1 MENMDQR
8 LDTADVKLV
17 DMILANRRIFYEG
30 ALSAPIGHVDFF
42 IDDGGSNQRVPWEK
56 AEMSSSFLA

>member
-42 IDDGGSNQRVPWEK
+42 IDDGGSNQRVP
-56 AEMSSSFLA
+56 